1 MCGCWVLLDVSKY
14 STSWAAAQHEK
25 LTQTRNGEQWP
36 VQSELRSSNMFGNM
50 LQLSLWRQ
58 TVSASGLCCTDSKQ
72 LQQQLN
78 STCVHVCHFP
88 SHQDSSYVLLTSRC
102 IHVFPG
108 GQVVTDQCVATF
120 PLSTS
125 GCQMVSRPVW
135 LLPLSPWVQTGYWSR
150 VCKTSIL
157 FLSISVCWSV
167 KLELTVT
174 NICRNALWSQPL
186 KDQHVCLCCKH
197 LTVSLLY
204 TETDESHFSRTYGCC
219 GWITHANISLV
230 SQRHQQQQC
239 SYCVFMQYASWRVTP
254 TTMTSSC
261 YNPLPLMCVT
271 YSKKV
276 LHGSVGV
283 VETGP

>member
-14 STSWAAAQHEK
+14 STSWAAAQREK
-25 LTQTRNGEQWP
+25 LRQTRNGEQWP
-36 VQSELRSSNMFGNM
+36 VQSELRSSNMFPKE
-50 LQLSLWRQ
+50 QLSLWRQ

-102 IHVFPG
+102 IRVFPE

-125 GCQMVSRPVW
+125 GCQMVCVTAPTVTMSPNW
-135 LLPLSPWVQTGYWSR
+135 LLVTCLQNLNT
-150 VCKTSIL
+150 
-157 FLSISVCWSV
+157 FLSVSVCWSV
-167 KLELTVT
+167 KLELTGT

-197 LTVSLLY
+197 LTVSLLH
-204 TETDESHFSRTYGCC
+204 TETHESHFSRTYGCC

-239 SYCVFMQYASWRVTP
+239 SYRVFMQYASWRVTP
-254 TTMTSSC
+254 TTLTSSC